1 MEKDRLDKIQKIFQ
15 EYCEKIKKYD
25 NIPQDTL
32 LILYGLYKQSL
43 FGDNTTS
50 EPGFFDLKG
59 KAKWNAWKKYQGE
72 SQYNSMKKYIL
83 IARGLK

>member
-1 MEKDRLDKIQKIFQ
+1 MEKAKQDRITQIFK

-43 FGDNTTS
+43 FGDNKTP
-50 EPGFFDLKG
+50 EPSFFDLKG
-59 KAKWNAWKKYQGE
+59 KAKWNSWKKCHGE